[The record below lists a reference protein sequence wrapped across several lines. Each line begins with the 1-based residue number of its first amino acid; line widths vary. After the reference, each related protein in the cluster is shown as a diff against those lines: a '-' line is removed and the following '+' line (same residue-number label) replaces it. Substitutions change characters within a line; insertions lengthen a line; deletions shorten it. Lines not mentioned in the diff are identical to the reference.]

1 MKLFPSDWAGFL
13 DHISLWGQLSIPARR
28 VFLDGVRPGLTVEA
42 SIDDPPVK
50 ELLDAA
56 LLTDSDI
63 AGRVS
68 VDAGYVR
75 FHQLLKVLEK
85 IGVFESPG
93 FDVLRDYLTEHY
105 TQNERS
111 LLHESLAFHPD
122 DFSRIASLVTSV
134 EWLEEFL
141 SRDRALRPERET
153 GQSHARILSAARSIL
168 KYFMEQRDRVPL
180 KDLEEYFPELERLAL
195 ASSLRLGVQSAVF
208 FLSLR
213 RSDLEPLIGIWP
225 SAARRLRRASIAL
238 APEPVEAGKRFR
250 HPFLIEDMATLLLS
264 ARAEPIPAR
273 RTDERPFTRFEEEQA
288 DSLLS
293 LPDWLEESTGATPR
307 IRVTAALSALRLSGL
322 LTVSR
327 EGDTLRLLPADGGL
341 EWALAGPRERLDAFM
356 RLAVPHAGAPSPA
369 AVLRRFG
376 WRRPPGAPIGTP
388 AGPGAPEKPSGG
400 TPPLGMAEGAG
411 EAPRRAKGAAN
422 PRAEVLLALLLGSWA
437 SWAEAAVDILPSLV
451 QAFASAP
458 RSSFI
463 RFKDFAGYQ
472 TTLSN
477 PLIPLRE
484 RGGGASLWARLSAL
498 PTDELLEELWQSFLH
513 AYLSFS
519 LLALGGAEAGLD
531 ASGQP
536 CFLLTASGRFLLG
549 LSDILEQEEDQA
561 LDGGPSS
568 DILVQPTFEIAFLSP
583 CPGAEAEIARF
594 AERVGREVG
603 VLFRISKRSILRAAA
618 AGLPVERVIGT
629 LAGRSRNPVPPN
641 VEREIRDWMR
651 QPSS

>member
-28 VFLDGVRPGLTVEA
+28 IFLDGVRPGLTVEA

-68 VDAGYVR
+68 VGAGYVR

-85 IGVFESPG
+85 ISVFESPG

-141 SRDRALRPERET
+141 SRDRALRPEREA
-153 GQSHARILSAARSIL
+153 GQSHTRTLSAARIIL

-180 KDLEEYFPELERLAL
+180 KDLEEYFPELGRLTL

-273 RTDERPFTRFEEEQA
+273 RTDEKPFTRFEEEQA

-322 LTVSR
+322 LTVSK
-327 EGDTLRLLPADGGL
+327 EGDTLRLLPAEGGL
-341 EWALAGPRERLDAFM
+341 EWALAGSRERLDAFM
-356 RLAVPHAGAPSPA
+356 RLAVPHAG
-369 AVLRRFG
+369 
-376 WRRPPGAPIGTP
+376 T
-388 AGPGAPEKPSGG
+388 
-400 TPPLGMAEGAG
+400 G
-411 EAPRRAKGAAN
+411 EALRRAKGAAN

-484 RGGGASLWARLSAL
+484 RGGGAPLWARLSSL

-536 CFLLTASGRFLLG
+536 CFLLTACGRFLLG
-549 LSDILEQEEDQA
+549 LSDILEQEEDPV

-594 AERVGREVG
+594 AQRVGREVG

-618 AGLPVERVIGT
+618 AGLPVERVIGI

-651 QPSS
+651 QSSS

>member
-13 DHISLWGQLSIPARR
+13 DCISLWGQLSIPARR

-42 SIDDPPVK
+42 SIEDPPVK

-56 LLTDSDI
+56 LLTDCDI

-68 VDAGYVR
+68 VGAAYVR

-85 IGVFESPG
+85 ISVFESPG
-93 FDVLRDYLTEHY
+93 FDVLRDYLTEHF

-141 SRDRALRPERET
+141 SRDRALRPEREA
-153 GQSHARILSAARSIL
+153 GQSRNRTLSAARLIL

-180 KDLEEYFPELERLAL
+180 KDLEEYFPELGRLAL

-273 RTDERPFTRFEEEQA
+273 RTDEKPFTRFEDEQA
-288 DSLLS
+288 DCLLS

-322 LTVSR
+322 LTASK
-327 EGDTLRLLPADGGL
+327 EGAALRLLPADGGL
-341 EWALAGPRERLDAFM
+341 EWALAGLRERLDAFM
-356 RLAVPHAGAPSPA
+356 RLAAPRA
-369 AVLRRFG
+369 
-376 WRRPPGAPIGTP
+376 
-388 AGPGAPEKPSGG
+388 
-400 TPPLGMAEGAG
+400 GAG
-411 EAPRRAKGAAN
+411 EAPRRAKGIAN

-472 TTLSN
+472 TAMSN

-484 RGGGASLWARLSAL
+484 RGGGSPLWARLSAL

-549 LSDILEQEEDQA
+549 LSDILEPEEDPA

-594 AERVGREVG
+594 AQRVGREVG

-618 AGLPVERVIGT
+618 AGLPVGRVIGT
-629 LAGRSRNPVPPN
+629 LSSRSKNPVPPN